1 MRDKRSTKRRPV
13 LKMTTDARLFSWPQ
27 FIRRAPQSEREQQW
41 LLEHEP
47 KRRATTPAG
56 ELTREPAQEQP

>member
-1 MRDKRSTKRRPV
+1 MPEQRKRKQ
-13 LKMTTDARLFSWPQ
+13 LKMTADPRLFSWPQ
-27 FIRRAPQSEREQQW
+27 FIRRAPQTEREQQW

-47 KRRATTPAG
+47 TRRATTPAG